1 MKECK
6 ITVLKK
12 MFNDD
17 LAEEY
22 GQPDIH
28 KGPCPHCTA
37 GQEFTVR
44 SALDRPEEF
53 CGWAWND
60 MEKILMTA
68 WLEGNFDPWMN
79 NKNEFIT
86 CCTYGLEPVVFKV
99 ERIESG
105 A

>member
-12 MFNDD
+12 MFNED
-17 LAEEY
+17 LVEEY

-28 KGPCPHCTA
+28 QGPCPHCTA
-37 GQEFTVR
+37 GQEFIVR

-99 ERIESG
+99 ERIEN
-105 A
+105 